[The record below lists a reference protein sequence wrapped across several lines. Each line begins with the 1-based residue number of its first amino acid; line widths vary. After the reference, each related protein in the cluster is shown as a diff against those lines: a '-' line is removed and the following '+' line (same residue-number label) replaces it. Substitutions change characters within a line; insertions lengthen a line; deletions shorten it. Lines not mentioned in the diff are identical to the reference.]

1 MSAVIAPAQT
11 LHVEA
16 VNYYSAMVPM
26 AKKGKFVSL
35 KMSDG
40 AVYKNCIQG
49 IPEEFAETYA
59 KALVEGGYSKEH
71 VNVTKGGVVLYSTD
85 KTTLLSFSTF
95 PNGEKNTIAPEGYE
109 CAYCHID
116 SISASEDKDGNS
128 CSSSAWRVVWKPTT
142 TSAIVYNTGKT
153 DEYGSAETKEVELA
167 GRKFLTDIALDGDF
181 ESEKIGEDKYLTTY
195 IGEGTNF
202 SLPSGQ
208 KGIGK
213 IQKGWSYNEET
224 NTFTSVYEETG
235 LGVIEKEDAYECHFS
250 ISKGNYDIPLKL
262 KVDNGG
268 SVTYAKDEIVLTVPK
283 GNGTYTIEGENYYVG
298 TIVVNFKNGV
308 GTVERKYG
316 LIDGNVEFYSP
327 TVNVKPKLDN
337 FTCDRNTL
345 LVDLKFENKDNV
357 DLSKARVKVY
367 LVGDM
372 VGSGVG
378 AIIGS
383 AGELPI
389 LAKDG
394 DLMAE
399 TSVNENVAHF
409 GVRVADQFATHKYRV
424 EIEGL
429 PKGYKVD
436 PFTFEYIHSEDKLTH
451 FVSVNEN
458 TETKVQC
465 GFGSTVNAG
474 MKPVEIAVPIIND
487 EKPTEPSKPEEQP
500 KPKPVEPVEPQEPA
514 KPQPQEPQKSEKQPE
529 TKKEQVGKGMPT
541 GVQTSIVPL
550 VIAGVVVAGGVVA
563 GGYKLY
569 KKRKNK

>member
-1 MSAVIAPAQT
+1 MDKP
-11 LHVEA
+11 
-16 VNYYSAMVPM
+16 
-26 AKKGKFVSL
+26 
-35 KMSDG
+35 
-40 AVYKNCIQG
+40 
-49 IPEEFAETYA
+49 
-59 KALVEGGYSKEH
+59 
-71 VNVTKGGVVLYSTD
+71 
-85 KTTLLSFSTF
+85 KTTSYSVNA
-95 PNGEKNTIAPEGYE
+95 NGGAITIAPEGYE
-109 CAYCHID
+109 RAYCMLG
-116 SISASEDKDGNS
+116 SIGSSEDKDGNS
-128 CSSSAWRVVWKPTT
+128 FSSSVWEVVWKPTT
-142 TSAIVYNTGKT
+142 TSTITYNTGKT
-153 DEYGSAETKEVELA
+153 DEYGFAETKEVSIA
-167 GRKFLTDIALDGDF
+167 GKKFLTDIALSGDF
-181 ESEKIGEDKYLTTY
+181 ESEKIEEGKYLTTY
-195 IGEGTNF
+195 IGEGSNYT
-202 SLPSGQ
+202 LPNDN

-235 LGVIEKEDAYECHFS
+235 LGVIEKEDEYECHFS
-250 ISKGNYDIPLKL
+250 ISKGDYDIPLKL

-298 TIVVNFKNGV
+298 TIVVNFKDGV

-327 TVNVKPKLDN
+327 TVNVKPKLVE
-337 FTCDRNTL
+337 FTCDRGTL
-345 LVDLKFENKDNV
+345 LVDLKFENKENV

-383 AGELPI
+383 VGELPI

-399 TSVNENVAHF
+399 TSVNENVVHF

-436 PFTFEYIHSEDKLTH
+436 PFTFEYMHSEDKLTH
-451 FVSVNEN
+451 YVSVNEN
-458 TETKVQC
+458 EETKVQC
-465 GFGSTVNAG
+465 GFGSTINGG
-474 MKPVEIAVPIIND
+474 MKPVEIAVPIIKD

-500 KPKPVEPVEPQEPA
+500 KPKPVEPVKPVKPQEQPKLETPKEEVVE
-514 KPQPQEPQKSEKQPE
+514 KPE
-529 TKKEQVGKGMPT
+529 GMPT

-550 VIAGVVVAGGVVA
+550 VIAGGVISGVLVT
-563 GGYKLY
+563 GVYELNRRH
-569 KKRKNK
+569 KKK